1 MKVEV
6 EYLQMD
12 DKTFEEFTTLLAS
25 IVANYLEE
33 KGLAR
38 KLTGGDLNG
47 KEGLLE
53 VHPETHP

>member
-6 EYLQMD
+6 EYLRMD

-25 IVANYLEE
+25 IVANYLEQ

-47 KEGLLE
+47 KERLL
-53 VHPETHP
+53 

>member
-12 DKTFEEFTTLLAS
+12 DKIFEEFTTLLAS
-25 IVANYLEE
+25 IVANYLEQ

-38 KLTGGDLNG
+38 KLTGGDFNG
-47 KEGLLE
+47 KERLLQ
-53 VHPETHP
+53 VHTEANA